1 MACST
6 TPPTKSTSDG
16 GGGVIG
22 GKRYDYRIPG
32 AQYKQLM
39 DSAPLSEEEK
49 SILTRVRRGDSPGLI
64 AYDMHMCDRTLRRR
78 LQTIREV
85 IARELV

>member
-1 MACST
+1 
-6 TPPTKSTSDG
+6 
-16 GGGVIG
+16 
-22 GKRYDYRIPG
+22 
-32 AQYKQLM
+32 M

-49 SILTRVRRGDSPGLI
+49 SILTRVRRGDSQGLI

>member
-1 MACST
+1 
-6 TPPTKSTSDG
+6 
-16 GGGVIG
+16 
-22 GKRYDYRIPG
+22 
-32 AQYKQLM
+32 M

-49 SILTRVRRGDSPGLI
+49 SILTRVRRGDSQGLI

-85 IARELV
+85 ISRELV